1 MSYKYSKKITLF
13 EGDKIKVS
21 QGPYYISSS
30 GKKISMA
37 EKGVAYFVCA
47 DEKSNG
53 IFAKFGSSQRFL
65 YLGEEYKSSDTGTIM
80 RPYKITKLRK

>member
-1 MSYKYSKKITLF
+1 MSYRYSKRITLS

-30 GKKISMA
+30 GIKISMA
-37 EKGVAYFVCA
+37 EKGIAYFVCA
-47 DEKSNG
+47 DEKNNG
-53 IFAKFGSSQRFL
+53 IFAKFGGSQRFL
-65 YLGEEYKSSDTGTIM
+65 YLGQEYRSSDTGTIM